1 MISKNAA
8 SLRSGVIYS
17 GAVSAA
23 QSVKR
28 PDNTKKASF
37 FSFPGAK
44 VAAAFITAA
53 AVGTATY
60 FFCLYLGRREPTNPP
75 YVTGTETVE
84 TAVAPGTDTEPLTE
98 TDNAVTVPAETTAP
112 ETDET
117 VTADET
123 SVPPDTT
130 DTETTAEHVT
140 TTPETTEPE
149 TTASETTDC
158 IHEFG
163 EWEEISKGL
172 ITQPWTGKRI
182 CVKCGKVEIETFPAR
197 ETKQDETTSDKPIP
211 VEQVPPAPEDKNGYK
226 LYVNHI
232 DMTKLAY
239 YGVYADGSTVLP
251 LSSIV
256 AFLEPGSSEI
266 IDDNT
271 VILKYEDD
279 EFTLKIKERIMTGNH
294 YSGNWFENKQT
305 KTTVLYIADGSV
317 LYADGETVSAF
328 LSEFA
333 GGALRV
339 DKEKKTVTAKDAYY
353 DEDTRHIPVLN
364 ESPSKFNKNGYK
376 LYINGNKVD
385 SVSFDVSGDGEAT
398 MPFAAVL
405 NCLEHCEVKDF
416 GSAVYIYYG
425 KAVYELQALSYKLT
439 GDGIDGNWFAGKNTL
454 FMAFVVKNKTL
465 YTDIGFLND
474 FLSDFAGGSATI
486 DHDKKIIEIKD
497 QYYKYPINDDPS
509 VTAKYTYSDIFDTD
523 VDHLAPQTG
532 VRTLTGSMK
541 FKDVVAAIGK
551 PHGVWRDNDNY
562 FMWCVK
568 GGGRLYLKC
577 EYGGDKEYASL
588 LHKYSDMYDNG
599 TLEPITELVNG
610 RTIEDYVSSF
620 GNAHSAEYV
629 VQYGDDRSPDIQKGE
644 KIDIDGE
651 YYLYHLEQKSKQK
664 NHSLIEGIKVTD
676 AATQPPIRN
685 KEPYTYTLNIEVIDA
700 GFTLSQKTQN
710 LDKNDRRIWICD
722 GDGNRIDYVL
732 TNNYGMASAQLYSG
746 IYRLEFEETEDAAV
760 IYEPEPFSICFR
772 GNSQH
777 MHAVRTDIPKDPNNQ
792 EHHLIRIFIYD
803 KREFVP
809 FDVNIIDME
818 TNEPVPDHELIWE
831 GGKYVSDENGKIHI
845 EPIEIYTYKYLF
857 KDNTDPYHPTA
868 YKSNNV
874 VFNFGGFK
882 VDLKQQG
889 YTDQTGV
896 TVHVRDGDQTLYVS
910 RGAEYRYEFEFV
922 DDDNNPLPNV
932 YIYVNGENSTLS
944 DESGRI
950 VYELPSEYAFEPEI
964 ASVPLGKYY
973 FSIQYGMEG
982 ERYDNVYVKP
992 LEIDLPK
999 CSTRFIVQLHKE
1011 YYYAQNDPET
1021 PVGYDCCFRIIE
1033 QIQL

>member
-1 MISKNAA
+1 MKKDNIPDFEKKISEQAA
-8 SLRSGVIYS
+8 ALRKSVRYS
-17 GAVSAA
+17 GAVAA
-23 QSVKR
+23 A
-28 PDNTKKASF
+28 DAKAGAGSGKTSF
-37 FSFPGAK
+37 FSSPGVK
-44 VAAAFITAA
+44 LAAAFLTAA
-53 AVGTATY
+53 IVGGGTY
-60 FFCLYLGRREPTNPP
+60 FLCLQLGKSPVSPP
-75 YVTGTETVE
+75 PVNTEV
-84 TAVAPGTDTEPLTE
+84 TDTLPDDTGFVTE
-98 TDNAVTVPAETTAP
+98 KDNAVTVPADTTL
-112 ETDET
+112 
-117 VTADET
+117 
-123 SVPPDTT
+123 PDTT
-130 DTETTAEHVT
+130 PEAVTEPETTQD
-140 TTPETTEPE
+140 ETTEPE
-149 TTASETTDC
+149 TTIPETTVPETTVPETTTPETTVPETTAPETKATDT
-158 IHEFG
+158 EAPLPPG
-163 EWEEISKGL
+163 EWGA
-172 ITQPWTGKRI
+172 P
-182 CVKCGKVEIETFPAR
+182 
-197 ETKQDETTSDKPIP
+197 KP
-211 VEQVPPAPEDKNGYK
+211 EAKNGYK
-226 LYVNHI
+226 LFVNHI
-232 DMTKLAY
+232 DVTNTTNF
-239 YGVYADGSTVLP
+239 GV
-251 LSSIV
+251 
-256 AFLEPGSSEI
+256 
-266 IDDNT
+266 
-271 VILKYEDD
+271 DD
-279 EFTLKIKERIMTGNH
+279 EFTVLPFSTILNLFENGSATMTDSGTFTLSYESDTFTLKVWQYTMTGNH
-294 YSGNWFENKQT
+294 YSGNWLENKQT
-305 KTTVLYIADGSV
+305 KTKVLYFADGI
-317 LYADGETVSAF
+317 LYADSETVNAF

-333 GGALRV
+333 GGSV
-339 DKEKKTVTAKDAYY
+339 QIDKA
-353 DEDTRHIPVLN
+353 
-364 ESPSKFNKNGYK
+364 
-376 LYINGNKVD
+376 
-385 SVSFDVSGDGEAT
+385 
-398 MPFAAVL
+398 
-405 NCLEHCEVKDF
+405 
-416 GSAVYIYYG
+416 
-425 KAVYELQALSYKLT
+425 
-439 GDGIDGNWFAGKNTL
+439 
-454 FMAFVVKNKTL
+454 
-465 YTDIGFLND
+465 
-474 FLSDFAGGSATI
+474 
-486 DHDKKIIEIKD
+486 KKII
-497 QYYKYPINDDPS
+497 S
-509 VTAKYTYSDIFDTD
+509 VVDFYSEKAGETTTSGTVEPTPDAKYTYSDIFDTD
-523 VDHLAPQTG
+523 VAHLAPQAG
-532 VRTLTGSMK
+532 VSSLKNGMK

-644 KIDIDGE
+644 QIDIDGE
-651 YYLYHLEQKSKQK
+651 YHLYHLEQKSKQK

-685 KEPYTYTLNIEVIDA
+685 KEPDTYTLNIEVIDA

-722 GDGNRIDYVL
+722 GEGNRIDYVL

-772 GNSQH
+772 GNSQV
-777 MHAVRTDIPKDPNNQ
+777 MHAVRTDIPKDPNNK
-792 EHHLIRIFIYD
+792 EHRLIRIFIYD

-809 FDVNIIDME
+809 FDVNIIDMD

-932 YIYVNGENSTLS
+932 YISVNGENSTLS

-973 FSIQYGMEG
+973 FSIQYGMSG
-982 ERYDNVYVKP
+982 ERYDNVHVKP
-992 LEIDLPK
+992 LEIDLPR